1 MRSPSSRTK
10 QRACSVLYRYII
22 RTPGSRYG
30 LEVLHSVEHKWCA
43 SGMRRIER
51 GHHASA
57 PTMTK
62 ALLLGGT
69 LLVLAERRQCQSSAL
84 CCALPLPGVRQWRR
98 HVGLCRVSFSV
109 FSWVFVFV
117 KAYFYVSTSGMV
129 SQSVWAL
136 CCKTLAALA
145 SSHDSAIHR
154 INIQAWALS
163 SSCEL
168 SQNIA
173 SLRPFSPTRTL
184 AACPSLA
191 PLYFRE
197 LCTGVFVVYSAI
209 IFCSFLTM
217 HCM

>member
-1 MRSPSSRTK
+1 M
-10 QRACSVLYRYII
+10 
-22 RTPGSRYG
+22 
-30 LEVLHSVEHKWCA
+30 EHKWCA
-43 SGMRRIER
+43 SGMRHIER

-98 HVGLCRVSFSV
+98 YVGLCRVSFSV

-129 SQSVWAL
+129 SQYVLRLS
-136 CCKTLAALA
+136 CKTPAGLTRYGYCVQHAWLWRSSALVPSNGHRA
-145 SSHDSAIHR
+145 TIAYGSSTNAQVVCHCHTSHQRKA
-154 INIQAWALS
+154 QATSL
-163 SSCEL
+163 SCEL

-173 SLRPFSPTRTL
+173 SPPSFSPTRTL
-184 AACPSLA
+184 AACSSLA

-197 LCTGVFVVYSAI
+197 LYTGIFVVYIAI

>member
-30 LEVLHSVEHKWCA
+30 LEVLHSVEHEWCA

-51 GHHASA
+51 GHHAST

-109 FSWVFVFV
+109 FSWVFMFV
-117 KAYFYVSTSGMV
+117 KAYFYVSTSTMV
-129 SQSVWAL
+129 SQCVL
-136 CCKTLAALA
+136 RLNYKTPAVLTLWLLYAARLVMTIFGFDAQQWA
-145 SSHDSAIHR
+145 SSHYCL
-154 INIQAWALS
+154 W
-163 SSCEL
+163 
-168 SQNIA
+168 
-173 SLRPFSPTRTL
+173 
-184 AACPSLA
+184 
-191 PLYFRE
+191 
-197 LCTGVFVVYSAI
+197 
-209 IFCSFLTM
+209 
-217 HCM
+217 

>member
-1 MRSPSSRTK
+1 
-10 QRACSVLYRYII
+10 
-22 RTPGSRYG
+22 
-30 LEVLHSVEHKWCA
+30 
-43 SGMRRIER
+43 MRRIER
-51 GHHASA
+51 GHHAST

-84 CCALPLPGVRQWRR
+84 CCTLPLPGVRQWRR

-129 SQSVWAL
+129 SQCVLQLS
-136 CCKTLAALA
+136 CKTPAGLTRYGYCMQHTWLWRYSALTLNDEYRVTITY
-145 SSHDSAIHR
+145 SSSTNAQVVCGCHTSHQRKA
-154 INIQAWALS
+154 QATSL
-163 SSCEL
+163 SCEL

-173 SLRPFSPTRTL
+173 SPPPFSPTRTL
-184 AACPSLA
+184 AACPLLA

-197 LCTGVFVVYSAI
+197 LYTGVFVVYSAI
-209 IFCSFLTM
+209 IFCSFLAE
-217 HCM
+217 